1 MKNLNPNLEILK
13 KRRWLTLHLQAD
25 RPKPQRRA
33 LTRSFRISRL
43 GIKNS
48 EEGGFT
54 LIELLIYVAIFATMI
69 GAVVGLALLS
79 SSQKVISQNT
89 ADLNY
94 QGEAVMAIIT
104 QTVRRSTAITSPA
117 TANTSG
123 SLTLAMAAPSVNPT
137 VFSSATDA
145 TTTRMRIS
153 EGSPA
158 VNNSLTN
165 GRVTLSN
172 LTFTNMS
179 NPSTKG
185 SIQIRFTLSY
195 RTTSPRPEL
204 QLSKTFYGAA
214 TIP

>member
-1 MKNLNPNLEILK
+1 MKRMNAL
-13 KRRWLTLHLQAD
+13 RCGFGLTACRCNVSHH
-25 RPKPQRRA
+25 R
-33 LTRSFRISRL
+33 FRV
-43 GIKNS
+43 IKNS

-54 LIELLIYVAIFATMI
+54 LIELLIYITIFAAMI

-79 SSQKVISQNT
+79 TSQKVISQNT

-94 QGEAVMAIIT
+94 QGEAVMAMIT

-117 TANTSG
+117 AANTSG
-123 SLTLAMAAPSVNPT
+123 SLTLAMATPSVNPT
-137 VFSSATDA
+137 VFSAATDA

-158 VNNSLTN
+158 INNSLTN
-165 GRVTLSN
+165 SRVTLSN

-179 NPSTKG
+179 NPSTRG
-185 SIQIRFTLSY
+185 SVQIRFTLSY
-195 RTTSPRPEL
+195 RTASNRPEL